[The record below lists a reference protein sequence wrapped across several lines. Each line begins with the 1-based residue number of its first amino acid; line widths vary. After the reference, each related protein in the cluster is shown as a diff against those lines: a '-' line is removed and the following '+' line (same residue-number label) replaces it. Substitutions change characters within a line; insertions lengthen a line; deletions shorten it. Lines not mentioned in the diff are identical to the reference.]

1 MRYFTSLFVLVLGF
15 GIPYSTAGAEE
26 TPPANLLPCGEFQ
39 GAPENGLPPGWS
51 FQSPRPSLAP
61 ACRAGNRDDRQY
73 LVLSGN
79 GNPDCVGWAA
89 APVQVEAGKTYLLR
103 TLFKRSPTL
112 DPLQHLL
119 FLVVASGATQGIAE
133 FHRLEN
139 DWVEGE
145 GRICLSGQGILNAEV
160 RILYRLNA
168 EGEAWIE
175 SVSLTETTS
184 LPPRWVRIACT
195 QGPGS
200 LEEYGL
206 KAFAQVLDAAGQ
218 AKADLVLLPEYINGE
233 GTVESLPGPSS
244 RMMSEKAAQY
254 RMYVAGTIGLH
265 DPASDRVF
273 NAALLFDREG
283 KLAGRYDKVHLYG
296 PEFHWEG
303 ITPGEAVTVF
313 QTDFGKVG
321 FMTCFDSWFPD
332 VAELVALKGADLLLF
347 PNLGYDRALVHA
359 RALDNLINVVVS
371 SRSGRCGVWDALG
384 RDVLDATPGSEQNPF
399 CKDVLQ
405 TTAANTGLLI
415 VTLDLNAPGTLELN
429 GGTRLPVP
437 RGRRHLGNQRAW
449 LEGEIL
455 REKQRWWTE

>member
-1 MRYFTSLFVLVLGF
+1 MRYSPCLFALALWF
-15 GIPYSTAGAEE
+15 GILYSAAHAEE
-26 TPPANLLPCGEFQ
+26 APPVNLIPNGDFQ
-39 GAPENGLPPGWS
+39 GTPENGLPPGWS

-61 ACRAGNRDDRQY
+61 SCRAASQDDRQY
-73 LVLSGN
+73 LVLGGN
-79 GNPDCVGWAA
+79 ANPDCVGWAA
-89 APVQVEAGKTYLLR
+89 TPVRIEAGKTYLLR
-103 TLFKRSPTL
+103 TRFKRSPAL

-119 FLVVASGATQGIAE
+119 FLVAASGATQGIAE

-145 GRICLSGQGILNAEV
+145 GRICFPGKGTLDAEV

-175 SVSLTETTS
+175 SVSLTETAP
-184 LPPRWVRIACT
+184 LAPRWVRIACT

-206 KAFAQVLDAAGQ
+206 KAFAEVLDAAGQ

-233 GTVESLPGPSS
+233 GMVEPMPGPSS
-244 RMMSEKAAQY
+244 QLMSEKAAQY

-265 DPASDRVF
+265 DPTSDRVF
-273 NAALLFDREG
+273 NAALLYDRKG

-296 PEFHWEG
+296 PELHWEG
-303 ITPGEAVTVF
+303 VTPGEEVLVF

-321 FMTCFDSWFPD
+321 FITCFDSWFPD
-332 VAELVALKGADLLLF
+332 VTELAALKGADLLLF
-347 PNLGYDRALVHA
+347 PNLGYDRALMHT
-359 RALDNLINVVVS
+359 RALDNLINVAVS
-371 SRSGRCGVWDALG
+371 SRSGRYGVWDALG
-384 RDVLDATPGSEQNPF
+384 HDVLDATPGSAHNPF

-405 TTAANTGLLI
+405 TEAANTGLLI
-415 VTLDLNAPGTLELN
+415 VTLDLNAPGNLELN

-449 LEGEIL
+449 LESEIL